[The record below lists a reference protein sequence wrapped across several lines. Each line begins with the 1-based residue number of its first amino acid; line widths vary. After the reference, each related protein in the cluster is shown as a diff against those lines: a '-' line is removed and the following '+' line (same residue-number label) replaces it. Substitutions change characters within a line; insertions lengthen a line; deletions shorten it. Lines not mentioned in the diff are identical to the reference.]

1 MSTKDHCTGSE
12 CETATKAWHQEKKK
26 TGRKLMALMTYEQW
40 QATAEQL
47 AEQ

>member
-12 CETATKAWHQEKKK
+12 CETAAKTWHQEKKK
-26 TGRKLMALMTYEQW
+26 TGRRVIALMTRERRCE
-40 QATAEQL
+40 TAEQL

>member
-12 CETATKAWHQEKKK
+12 CETAIKAWHQEKKK
-26 TGRKLMALMTYEQW
+26 TGRKLMALMTRERRHEM
-40 QATAEQL
+40 AEQL

>member
-12 CETATKAWHQEKKK
+12 CDTSTKAWHQEKKK
-26 TGRKLMALMTYEQW
+26 TGRKVIALMTR
-40 QATAEQL
+40 ASSGTRGQL

>member
-1 MSTKDHCTGSE
+1 MMSTKNHCTASE

-26 TGRKLMALMTYEQW
+26 TGRKVIVLMTRASSGTRW
-40 QATAEQL
+40 QL